1 MSKSQI
7 SIRHIC
13 LILKLALNKCHIII
27 ITSHNAYVNLPGSST
42 YFLTGAALLIFLKPS
57 PLCIIITLHI
67 LITSH
72 GDGSFIGMNF
82 DYLRFLNNTRSPGCA
97 SSLRQ
102 LFCPCR
108 PCSAPCSA
116 CLPIGYT
123 YPELLLDLILVNH
136 HVHSV
141 QVGRVILC
149 AISAQTSILLET
161 R

>member
-1 MSKSQI
+1 MRNLQFYVSGKRPIYCGVCSG
-7 SIRHIC
+7 
-13 LILKLALNKCHIII
+13 
-27 ITSHNAYVNLPGSST
+27 TSHNAYVNLPGSST
-42 YFLTGAALLIFLKPS
+42 YFLTGAALLIFSKPS
-57 PLCIIITLHI
+57 PLCIVITLHVHI

-72 GDGSFIGMNF
+72 GDGSCIGMNF
-82 DYLRFLNNTRSPGCA
+82 DYLRFHNNTRSPGCA
-97 SSLRQ
+97 SSSRQ